1 MNKYEKARL
10 DNMERIAKQVNNS
23 GRLGQMFEL
32 YCRAPQSKKT
42 AVAKQGEVDLYVKY
56 EKGIATAEAKTNGGR
71 IEGLRHSKVRFVI
84 YAMNFTQKHAATKK
98 HGAWEEKRIIDPV
111 IIPTAVFLSAL
122 DRFHATKS
130 TNGRNPEEAI
140 QVSSKKFY
148 EWLKEWPV
156 TYDKNTRYTAD
167 DFQGLEQQA
176 PAPAP
181 CLDRKARGKGKH

>member
-1 MNKYEKARL
+1 MNRYEKARL

-42 AVAKQGEVDLYVKY
+42 TVAKQGEVDLYVKY
-56 EKGIATAEAKTNGGR
+56 EKGVAKAEAKTNGGR
-71 IEGLRHSKVRFVI
+71 IESLRNSKVKFVI
-84 YAMNFTQKHAATKK
+84 YTMDFTQKHKAGKTKP
-98 HGAWEEKRIIDPV
+98 AREERRIINPV
-111 IIPTAVFLSAL
+111 IIPTAIFLSAL

-156 TYDKNTRYTAD
+156 AYDKNTRYTKD
-167 DFQGLEQQA
+167 DFEGLE
-176 PAPAP
+176 
-181 CLDRKARGKGKH
+181 